1 MTNWIQK
8 DSFSFSFNPAACQD
22 CDGRCCRGSDGYVW
36 LTMEELEALAEF
48 RKMDLEN
55 FTNLYIRTADGK
67 LALQQRKI
75 NGEYLCC
82 FFDPFQERCT
92 VYPHRPEQCRT
103 YPFWEDF
110 QDDYRSL
117 LRECPGVAVRDD
129 ERNALCQ
136 NQ

>member
-1 MTNWIQK
+1 MTDLIHK
-8 DSFSFSFNPAACQD
+8 EGYSFSFNQAACQE

-36 LTMEELEALAEF
+36 LTMEELEALAAY
-48 RKMDLEN
+48 RKLDLDS

-92 VYPHRPEQCRT
+92 VYNYRPRQCRT

-110 QDDYRSL
+110 QDDFRAL
-117 LRECPGVAVRDD
+117 LRECPGVK
-129 ERNALCQ
+129 Q
-136 NQ
+136 IFK

>member
-1 MTNWIQK
+1 MSAWIQK
-8 DSFSFSFNPAACQD
+8 DGYAFSFSPAACQE

-36 LTMEELEALAEF
+36 LTMEELEALAAD
-48 RKMDLEN
+48 RKMDLES

-82 FFDPFQERCT
+82 FFDPFKECCT
-92 VYPHRPEQCRT
+92 VYDYRPRQCRT

-110 QDDYRSL
+110 QDDFRTL
-117 LRECPGVAVRDD
+117 LRECPGVTPGELDQ
-129 ERNALCQ
+129 ET
-136 NQ
+136 